1 MSNVQEQLR
10 ELRRDFSEKQRE
22 QIQTQTRIEEAKKK
36 LAAVNA
42 KIKEAGYE
50 PKELSKVIAKK
61 TADLEQ
67 AVAEISELLEGSQD
81 DEIDLDEE

>member
-1 MSNVQEQLR
+1 MSNVQAQLR

-36 LAAVNA
+36 LAAVNT

-61 TADLEQ
+61 TTELEQ
-67 AVAEISELLEGSQD
+67 AVTEISQLLEGNQD